1 MTRLRRSGSLPMF
14 TNIRIVEPDY
24 IECHY
29 TDIVAVFAF
38 ANLHY
43 KGTLYKDIGTNK
55 IWNYSILNNMMSKM
69 LSSI

>member
-29 TDIVAVFAF
+29 TCIVAVFVLAL

-55 IWNYSILNNMMSKM
+55 IWNYSILLK
-69 LSSI
+69 I